1 MTTEQLP
8 PVGGGDGP
16 IWDRPEPPPS
26 GNSGKIALAIGL
38 LVVVA
43 LAGLGI
49 GWLLASFGGGG
60 GGDGGSAGPSTTAST
75 SPSAS
80 ASTGTSPKPTATSQ
94 IEAGRTTDFGYF
106 LAAAT
111 RGGATH
117 ITFDRAQLLVGK
129 AANDYAKAHH
139 METPVPNDYLL
150 LNVNK
155 RTRDL
160 VLAPEVTVT
169 GTTIMA
175 NSTEPVPVSL
185 QTLFDAIK
193 AHGKDMPLDI
203 KYDAHG
209 YVVSVAERFFP

>member
-26 GNSGKIALAIGL
+26 GNGGKIALAIGL
-38 LVVVA
+38 LFVVA

-60 GGDGGSAGPSTTAST
+60 GGSASPSTSAST

-80 ASTGTSPKPTATSQ
+80 ASTGTSPKPMATSQ

-111 RGGATH
+111 RGGVTH
-117 ITFDRAQLLVGK
+117 ITFDRAQILVGK

-155 RTRDL
+155 KTRDL
-160 VLAPEVTVT
+160 VLGPEVAVT

-193 AHGKDMPLDI
+193 AHGKEMPLDV

-209 YVVSVAERFFP
+209 YVVAVSERFFP